1 MARPLVGVLGGGQ
14 LGRMLGLA
22 GIPLG
27 LTFRFLDPTPEAPG
41 GAVGALRVASLD
53 DAAAAAAV
61 AEGCEVVTYEW
72 EGVPVATA
80 RAAAAR
86 APVRPG
92 LEPLG
97 VAQDRLAEKTTLSHL
112 DIPVAPFAPVDD
124 AAALPAALERIGLP
138 AVLKTR
144 RGGYDGKGQRVLRSA
159 SDVDGAWDALGGV
172 PLLLE
177 ALVAFD
183 RELALLAVRGLDGE
197 TACYPLVETEHEGG
211 VLRVARAPAP
221 RISAARQADAE
232 AIAGRLLD
240 ELEYVGVLAVELFER
255 DGALL
260 ANELAPR
267 VHNSGHW
274 TIEGADTSQFENH
287 LRAVLGWP
295 LGSTA
300 ARGHSAMLNAI
311 GALPD
316 AAAVLRVP
324 AAHLHDYGKA
334 SRPGRKVGHVT
345 VTAETAEVRD
355 DRLTALRSIVEGWA

>member
-22 GIPLG
+22 GAPLG
-27 LTFRFLDPTPEAPG
+27 LEFRFLDPTAEAPG
-41 GAVGALRVASLD
+41 GSVGALQVASLD
-53 DAAAAAAV
+53 DEAAAAAL

-80 RAAAAR
+80 RAAGAR

-97 VAQDRLAEKTTLSHL
+97 VAQDRLAEKTTLAHL
-112 DIPVAPFAPVDD
+112 DVRVAPFAPVDD
-124 AAALPAALERIGLP
+124 AAALSGAVDHIGLP

-159 SDVDGAWDALGGV
+159 DDLDGAWEALGGV

-177 ALVAFD
+177 RLVAFE
-183 RELALLAVRGLDGE
+183 RELSLLAVRGLDGE
-197 TACYPLVETEHEGG
+197 TACYPLVETEHEDGI
-211 VLRVARAPAP
+211 LRVARAPA
-221 RISAARQADAE
+221 RVTAARQADAE
-232 AIAGRLLD
+232 TIAHRLLD
-240 ELEYVGVLAVELFER
+240 ELEYVGVLAVELFEH
-255 DGALL
+255 DGGLL

-300 ARGHSAMLNAI
+300 ARGHSAMVNAV

-316 AAAVLRVP
+316 TAAVLRVP

-334 SRPGRKVGHVT
+334 PRPGRKVGHIT
-345 VTAETAEVRD
+345 VTAETAETRD
-355 DRLTALRSIVEGWA
+355 DRLTVLRSIVEGWT